1 MPFNLGPGEL
11 MLFGVIAVLLF
22 GSKLPSAMRSLGKGV
37 MEFQK
42 GMTDMKREFSSAMHD
57 EPKSTPRISH
67 TPHEYEEPTAPKF
80 EPPQREPQSGSAE
93 AQS

>member
-42 GMTDMKREFSSAMHD
+42 GMTDMKREFHSAMHD
-57 EPKSTPRISH
+57 DPKATPRISH
-67 TPHEYEEPTAPKF
+67 TPHEYDEPTAPKF
-80 EPPQREPQSGSAE
+80 EPPQREPQPVSAE
-93 AQS
+93 GQS